1 MIVKLIKL
9 FAFLGVLFVG
19 LLIFDAYRF
28 VLNCRTFH
36 QQGELGTKQ
45 LGDNYQQ
52 DYLMVVL
59 TGDKDRI
66 PAALE
71 LLQTYPKS
79 QLLIS
84 GLSKKTS
91 LSEIAARVSDK
102 YRLDSEIWKRVA
114 VDSEATSTVEN
125 AKETQKYL
133 TKHGIQ
139 RLVLVTSDYHL
150 TRSVAIF
157 DKWVSAELVPY
168 AIPSDW
174 WVRASVE
181 YWKWVAFRFNIL

>member
-1 MIVKLIKL
+1 MVKLIKA
-9 FAFLGVLFVG
+9 FALLGVLFVG
-19 LLIFDAYRF
+19 LLIFDAYQF
-28 VLNCRTFH
+28 VLNCHDFH
-36 QQGELGTKQ
+36 QKGELGTKQ
-45 LGDNYQQ
+45 LGDNHQL
-52 DYLMVVL
+52 DHLVVVL

-71 LLQTYPKS
+71 LLQYYPNS
-79 QLLIS
+79 QLLIT

-91 LSEIAARVSDK
+91 LPEIASKVSDK
-102 YRLDSEIWKRVA
+102 YRLDSEMWKRVA

-133 TKHGIQ
+133 TKHGIHK
-139 RLVLVTSDYHL
+139 LVLVTSDYHMI
-150 TRSVAIF
+150 RSMAVF
-157 DKWVSAELVPY
+157 DKWVSAEVVPY

-174 WVRASVE
+174 WARAFVE